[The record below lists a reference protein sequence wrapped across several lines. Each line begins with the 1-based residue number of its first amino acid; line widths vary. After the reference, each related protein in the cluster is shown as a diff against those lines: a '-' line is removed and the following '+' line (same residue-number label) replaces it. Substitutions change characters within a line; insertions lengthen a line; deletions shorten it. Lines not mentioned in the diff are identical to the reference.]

1 MNFRW
6 DCRADGCLA
15 EGSFHSDVK
24 AIEPKGGANGG
35 LVSDWQLQFEFKKE
49 PNTSSHRTHKTCS
62 SLDPNST
69 SKGFSWPK
77 FVKGIQE

>member
-24 AIEPKGGANGG
+24 AIDPKGGANGG
-35 LVSDWQLQFEFKKE
+35 LVSDWQLQFEFCE
-49 PNTSSHRTHKTCS
+49 LNFVYLDFTCTS
-62 SLDPNST
+62 
-69 SKGFSWPK
+69 
-77 FVKGIQE
+77 IQE